1 MSGLKIIFLGT
12 PDIAVNALA
21 ALVAAGHRVELVI
34 TQPDRRAGRGRK
46 PRRGA
51 VAAKADELGLT
62 VAQPQRAGDALAA
75 MAELQPDLLVTMA
88 YGQLLPRAVLDL
100 SLLGA
105 INVHTSL
112 LPFLRGAAPINR
124 AILDGHRETG
134 VTTMYMDL
142 AMDEGDI
149 IMQAITDIGPQETAG
164 SLFDRLAIMGADL
177 LVETV
182 AALAQGSAPR
192 TAQDHAAATYAPM
205 LSKAEGQVDWSRPVA
220 ELDLHVRGMDPWP
233 AAHTKLD
240 GKLLK
245 LYAPTRIIEE
255 INDKPGR
262 VMELS
267 WDGDE
272 LVVACG
278 KGGLGLGQVQA
289 AGKKRMTAKQ
299 FLRGAKLAP
308 GQMLGR

>member
-21 ALVAAGHRVELVI
+21 ALVEAGHEVELVV

-62 VAQPQRAGDALAA
+62 VAQPQRAGDALQA
-75 MAELQPDLLVTMA
+75 MAELKPDLLVTMA

-100 SLLGA
+100 PSLGA

-112 LPFLRGAAPINR
+112 LPLLRGAAPINR
-124 AILDGHRETG
+124 AILEGHRETG

-149 IMQAITDIGPQETAG
+149 IMQASTDIGPQETAG

-182 AALAQGSAPR
+182 AALAQGSATR

-205 LSKAEGQVDWSRPVA
+205 LSKAEGQVDWSRPAA

-245 LYAPTRIIEE
+245 LYAPTRVIEE

-278 KGGLGLGQVQA
+278 KGALALGQVQA